1 MAHIKNRKHFKP
13 SQLILIAAALPLTA
27 YSAPDDS
34 NKELPIITV
43 KSTTENPYKVNKISS
58 PKYTQ
63 PLVDT
68 PQTIS
73 VINKELLKEQGATSL
88 VKALRNTPGITL
100 QLGENGNTSAGDA
113 FQMRGFSTQTSTYL
127 DGLRDLAA
135 ISRDVFNLD
144 QIEVVKGLSGSEAGR
159 GAASG
164 YINLV
169 SKLPTLTNNKEF
181 SATYNTAENARVTAD
196 LNQTINENTA
206 FRLNIMGQDG
216 GVQGRDK
223 VEKNGYA
230 IAPSLAFGLDTD
242 TRFYLYSQ
250 HIHQRNVPDGGIPTV
265 GWKGFYNS
273 SSVLNNAPKVDRENF
288 YGHIDDYEDVDSDMV
303 TAKIE
308 SNLSNNLL
316 FTNLTRAGKTNM
328 KRVLTGIN
336 AINTNSSNNPN
347 DWTVNRSRQGVDQEN
362 QILANQST
370 LNWNVKTGTVDHD
383 VVIGLELLKEK

>member
-88 VKALRNTPGITL
+88 VEALRNTPGITL

-127 DGLRDLAA
+127 DGLRDLGA

-144 QIEVVKGLSGSEAGR
+144 QIEVVKGPSGSEAGR

-169 SKLPTLTNNKEF
+169 SKLPTLTNNKEV

-250 HIHQRNVPDGGIPTV
+250 HIRQRNVPDGV
-265 GWKGFYNS
+265 F
-273 SSVLNNAPKVDRENF
+273 
-288 YGHIDDYEDVDSDMV
+288 
-303 TAKIE
+303 
-308 SNLSNNLL
+308 LL
-316 FTNLTRAGKTNM
+316 
-328 KRVLTGIN
+328 
-336 AINTNSSNNPN
+336 
-347 DWTVNRSRQGVDQEN
+347 
-362 QILANQST
+362 
-370 LNWNVKTGTVDHD
+370 
-383 VVIGLELLKEK
+383 

>member
-1 MAHIKNRKHFKP
+1 M
-13 SQLILIAAALPLTA
+13 
-27 YSAPDDS
+27 
-34 NKELPIITV
+34 
-43 KSTTENPYKVNKISS
+43 
-58 PKYTQ
+58 
-63 PLVDT
+63 
-68 PQTIS
+68 
-73 VINKELLKEQGATSL
+73 
-88 VKALRNTPGITL
+88 

-127 DGLRDLAA
+127 DGLRDLGA

-144 QIEVVKGLSGSEAGR
+144 QIEVVKGPSGSEAGR

-169 SKLPTLTNNKEF
+169 SKLPTLKNNKEV

-250 HIHQRNVPDGGIPTV
+250 HIRQRNVPDGGIPTV